1 MKGGYKVRLSKE
13 KIDLA
18 MAREKLT
25 VTELAKRYGVSRS
38 RMNFILNCREVT
50 TVCAGRMADSLKVDV
65 SDILE
70 EV

>member
-1 MKGGYKVRLSKE
+1 MKLSKD

-25 VTELAKRYGVSRS
+25 VSSLASRYGVSRS
-38 RMNFILNCREVT
+38 RMNCILNSREVT
-50 TVCAGRMADSLKVDV
+50 RVCAGRMAESLNVDV

-70 EV
+70 EI

>member
-1 MKGGYKVRLSKE
+1 MKLSKD

-25 VTELAKRYGVSRS
+25 VTELAKRYGVSRA
-38 RMNFILNCREVT
+38 RMNFILNSREVT
-50 TVCAGRMADSLKVDV
+50 TVCAGRMADALKVDV

-70 EV
+70 ED

>member
-1 MKGGYKVRLSKE
+1 
-13 KIDLA
+13 

>member
-1 MKGGYKVRLSKE
+1 MKLSKE

-25 VTELAKRYGVSRS
+25 VSELSKRYGGSRS
-38 RMNFILNCREVT
+38 RINFILNCREVT

-65 SDILE
+65 SAILE